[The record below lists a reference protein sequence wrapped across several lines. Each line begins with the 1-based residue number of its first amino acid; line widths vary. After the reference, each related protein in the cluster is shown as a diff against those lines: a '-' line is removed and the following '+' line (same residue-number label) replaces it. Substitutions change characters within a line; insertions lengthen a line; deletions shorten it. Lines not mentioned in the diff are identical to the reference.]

1 MNSGRTATGSQQRG
15 IERGALPSAP
25 TKLPAEDYSMLYSIT
40 VRIFFDKISKSEL
53 RCLTVPILDTVCFAG
68 KGRN

>member
-1 MNSGRTATGSQQRG
+1 MNSGRTAKGSRQRG
-15 IERGALPSAP
+15 IERGVLPNAP
-25 TKLPAEDYSMLYSIT
+25 SKLPAEDYSMLYSIT

-53 RCLTVPILDTVCFAG
+53 RCLTVSIPDTVCFAG